1 MKNLLE
7 TSTLMCMSF
16 ALVLTAC
23 GGDDANDD
31 EVGDTTTGD
40 TTGDTTTDDTTTD
53 STTTDSTMDTTTAD
67 TSTTDATDTA
77 GDMGMIRLLHLG
89 VFPNDAN
96 TSVDIF
102 ANGAPTGVT
111 FEFKQGTPYVELPA
125 GTYTFDVVPSGGTI
139 DDSVFTVA
147 DFPLGAGEVW
157 SAYAAGYVA
166 PEAGNAGFSVA
177 AFQDDADGIPAGN
190 LRLNVVHAAALGAL
204 DPVDVWVVD
213 AECAPVSPL
222 LVDFAYGDIAAN
234 VDIPAGAINIG
245 FDVGQD
251 ATVDACFTVPDLGG
265 DILVDAYAVND
276 SQGNVSII
284 AHLPDGSVAE
294 LTPN

>member
-7 TSTLMCMSF
+7 TSTLLCMTF
-16 ALVLTAC
+16 AILLPAC

-31 EVGDTTTGD
+31 EVGETAGDGDTTTGD
-40 TTGDTTTDDTTTD
+40 GDTTTGDGDTTTGDGDTTTDDTTE
-53 STTTDSTMDTTTAD
+53 TTETT
-67 TSTTDATDTA
+67 
-77 GDMGMIRLLHLG
+77 GGEMGMIRLVHLG
-89 VFPNDAN
+89 VFPNDEN
-96 TSVDIF
+96 TAVDIF

-166 PEAGNAGFSVA
+166 PEGPDDAPFSVA
-177 AFQDDADGIPAGN
+177 AFQDDIDTIPAGN
-190 LRLNVVHAAALGAL
+190 IRLNVVHAGALGAL
-204 DPVDVWVVD
+204 NPVDVWVVD
-213 AECAPVSPL
+213 DACEPVDPL

-234 VDIPAGAINIG
+234 LDLPAGAINVG

-251 ATVDACFTVPDLGG
+251 ATVDACFSVPDLGG
-265 DILVDAYAVND
+265 DLLVDAYAVND
-276 SQGNVSII
+276 SQGNVSIV
-284 AHLPDGSVAE
+284 AHLPDGTIAE
-294 LTPN
+294 LLPN

>member
-7 TSTLMCMSF
+7 TSTLLCISF
-16 ALVLTAC
+16 ALALPAC

-31 EVGDTTTGD
+31 EVGEDTTDADTTGADTTGADTTTED
-40 TTGDTTTDDTTTD
+40 TTTEDTTTDDTTGGET
-53 STTTDSTMDTTTAD
+53 
-67 TSTTDATDTA
+67 
-77 GDMGMIRLLHLG
+77 GQIRLLHLG
-89 VFPNDAN
+89 VFPNDEN

-125 GTYTFDVVPSGGTI
+125 GVYTFDVVPSGGTI

-157 SAYAAGYVA
+157 SAYATGYVA
-166 PEAGNAGFSVA
+166 PAGPDDAPFSVA
-177 AFQDDADGIPAGN
+177 AFQDDISTIPAGN
-190 LRLNVVHAAALGAL
+190 IRLNVVHAGALGAL
-204 DPVDVWVVD
+204 NPVDVWVVD
-213 AECAPVSPL
+213 DACAPVDPL

-234 VDIPAGAINIG
+234 LDLPAGSLNIG

-251 ATVDACFTVPDLGG
+251 GNVDACFSVPDLGG
-265 DILVDAYAVND
+265 DLLVDAYAVND

-284 AHLPDGSVAE
+284 AHLPDGTVAE
-294 LTPN
+294 LLPNP